1 MIGTETLVGVSLCV
15 LYYSHADTFTM
26 KSIIALAIAMPFLT
40 PSAHAYALETQTYT
54 CKNYLR
60 TERVVPGHYDKGGNW
75 VSARIIQSNRAVPCD
90 MPHATHVSHG
100 YHQQN
105 NYYPQQYP
113 QHQQQPLI
121 INNQPPAQRGGRCDQ
136 LARMGLGAGGGS
148 LAGYYIGGG
157 KQSSNTIRNTTIGAV
172 AGGII
177 GRILPC

>member
-1 MIGTETLVGVSLCV
+1 
-15 LYYSHADTFTM
+15 M

-121 INNQPPAQRGGRCDQ
+121 INNQPPAQRGVDVINL
-136 LARMGLGAGGGS
+136 LAWDSVLAVEVS
-148 LAGYYIGGG
+148 L
-157 KQSSNTIRNTTIGAV
+157 V
-172 AGGII
+172 II
-177 GRILPC
+177 SVVVKSLVILLETLPLALSQVESLDASCLVSVPVT